1 MVHAYNSAT
10 TAVFHLMMSELKV
23 LEAAIRE
30 ASKPPSAKRE
40 VEQEKPPD
48 GGKEEKGAKGK
59 KAKVVTC
66 TLAFSPGHSQL
77 SIFHVEMLT

>member
-1 MVHAYNSAT
+1 
-10 TAVFHLMMSELKV
+10 MMSELKV

-30 ASKPPSAKRE
+30 ASKRPSAKRE

-66 TLAFSPGHSQL
+66 TLASLVPTAFNVSC
-77 SIFHVEMLT
+77 